1 MLIWSDTLFVVVA
14 ALAFDALIGDPD
26 WLWRRLP
33 HPVALIGSFIGL
45 LDRSL
50 NLDTRSPAQRKFA
63 GVSVVVLLLV
73 TSALIG
79 FLIEFVLRQIPF
91 GNVLLGLAASTLI
104 AQRSLYQHVARVRS
118 AFTDGGL
125 AEARRAVS
133 MIVGR
138 DPDQLDEAGVC
149 RAAIESCAENFSD
162 GVVAPVFWLALLGL
176 PGLIAYKAINTA
188 DSMIG
193 HLSPR
198 YESFGW
204 AAARLDDLVNL
215 IPARLSGLLVAIV
228 APIAGGTTGTA
239 LRVMWRDAAKHRSPN
254 AGWPESATAGALG
267 LALAGHAAM
276 ANGSSTIPFSTPRR
290 ARTRPQ
296 TISAARSICWWR
308 RVCCRPRPTP
318 RWRWSF
324 DGCARSS
331 EFARYRDALP
341 DGRRARPAPIRCGP
355 HRPTT
360 TRCRNARATPCE
372 RRRR

>member
-1 MLIWSDTLFVVVA
+1 MLIWGDTLFVVLA

-26 WLWRRLP
+26 WLWRRLS
-33 HPVALIGSFIGL
+33 HPVALIGSFIGW

-50 NLDTRSPAQRKFA
+50 NLETRSPAQRKFA
-63 GVSVVVLLLV
+63 GVSVVILLLAI
-73 TSALIG
+73 SALSGI
-79 FLIEFVLRQIPF
+79 LIEMALRQIAF
-91 GNVLLGLAASTLI
+91 GNVLIGLIASTMI
-104 AQRSLYQHVARVRS
+104 AQRSLYQHVARVGS

-193 HLSPR
+193 HRSPR

-215 IPARLSGLLVAIV
+215 IPARLSGLVIAIV
-228 APIAGGTTGTA
+228 APIADGVTGTA

-254 AGWPESATAGALG
+254 AGWPESAAAGALG
-267 LALAGHAAM
+267 LALAG
-276 ANGSSTIPFSTPRR
+276 PRR
-290 ARTRPQ
+290 YGERIVDDVFLNAVARK
-296 TISAARSICWWR
+296 AATSDDIGR
-308 RVCCRPRPTP
+308 
-318 RWRWSF
+318 
-324 DGCARSS
+324 
-331 EFARYRDALP
+331 AL
-341 DGRRARPAPIRCGP
+341 DLLIAACLLQ
-355 HRPTT
+355 
-360 TRCRNARATPCE
+360 AAAYAALALVA
-372 RRRR
+372 